1 IPSRPMLRAA
11 LNRSARS
18 RPVRTART
26 ARRRRVAPAGGKA
39 GFSEGERQF
48 PEVVAVDREQVEGVS
63 LMHSNTHNAA
73 EPSGSLTC
81 EGGACGSATYPVEW
95 NLIAITR
102 VPSPEIRR
110 NTIGSERA
118 SIDCGYSYPGN
129 YFDLAV

>member
-1 IPSRPMLRAA
+1 
-11 LNRSARS
+11 
-18 RPVRTART
+18 
-26 ARRRRVAPAGGKA
+26 
-39 GFSEGERQF
+39 
-48 PEVVAVDREQVEGVS
+48 
-63 LMHSNTHNAA
+63 MHSNTHNAA

-129 YFDLAV
+129 YFDLAVFRVVAQCASLRGYCQPHYDARR